1 MISVLFACLHRPN
14 RSPSQRYRFEQY
26 IDILNRQG
34 YKTKISYLLN
44 AKDDKNFYTTGNYFY
59 KFIILIKGFIKR
71 VNETFFLKKHDI
83 VFVQRECFMLGIS
96 FFEKKFS
103 RKSKLI
109 FDFDD
114 SIWLQ
119 NISNANKK
127 LAFLKNPNKTK
138 EIIKMAALVIAGNEF
153 LANYALNF
161 NKNVIIIPSTIDT
174 EKYTIK
180 EAKAEKEIVIGWSG
194 SFSTIEH
201 FETAKEALK
210 AIKDRYND
218 KVVFEVIGDP
228 NYRCDILGIIGKAW
242 DANTEVEDLQ
252 YFDIGIMPL
261 PDNEWTKG
269 KCGMKGLQYMAAGI
283 PTIMSPVGVNSKI
296 IEDGEN
302 GFLAATT
309 EEWINKLSLL
319 IDSAELRKKFASNGR
334 KEVER
339 KYSIDANKEKYI
351 AAMQMVLEKD

>member
-1 MISVLFACLHRPN
+1 
-14 RSPSQRYRFEQY
+14 
-26 IDILNRQG
+26 
-34 YKTKISYLLN
+34 
-44 AKDDKNFYTTGNYFY
+44 
-59 KFIILIKGFIKR
+59 
-71 VNETFFLKKHDI
+71 
-83 VFVQRECFMLGIS
+83 
-96 FFEKKFS
+96 
-103 RKSKLI
+103 
-109 FDFDD
+109 
-114 SIWLQ
+114 
-119 NISNANKK
+119 
-127 LAFLKNPNKTK
+127 
-138 EIIKMAALVIAGNEF
+138 MAALVIAGNEF